1 MAKERIIFR
10 CACGQA
16 IAAPPEAAGKRAR
29 CPKCGRVTTVPERGE
44 APEAA
49 RKGPQA
55 VEPDALVGR
64 MCSICQNTVRPGET
78 ACLCPECRS
87 AYHRECWD
95 EVGGCATYGCRLMP
109 QAAKPAEPGERTE
122 GWGDDKTCPKCG
134 QQIRSAAVK
143 CRYCKARFPS
153 ALPMT
158 PPEYREWRQQ
168 QAQLAPTRTMAIV
181 VFVAS
186 LLGCLGPV
194 VLLGGG
200 IWLWQAHDALKRVGG
215 VHQVLAYFGI
225 GLSIIYSIL
234 MLLVFV
240 F

>member
-1 MAKERIIFR
+1 MPEQKIIFE
-10 CACGQA
+10 CECGQRVG
-16 IAAPPEAAGKRAR
+16 APPNSAGRHAR
-29 CPKCGRVTTVPERGE
+29 CPACGRTFTVPE
-44 APEAA
+44 
-49 RKGPQA
+49 
-55 VEPDALVGR
+55 PDAAGAAQAEGPLDAEPGSLVGR
-64 MCSICQNTVRPGET
+64 VCSVCQTPIDHGQA
-78 ACLCPECRS
+78 ACLCPACRS
-87 AYHRECWD
+87 PYHRECLD
-95 EVGGCATYGCRLMP
+95 EIGGCATYGCRLMP